1 MKKCCILIPYFNAGQ
16 SLIDAIESIDYDYIT
31 PDVIIVD
38 DGSEQIKA
46 SSILSKYKGTLPIKL
61 LELSKNQGIEHALN
75 HGLSSL
81 GREYEFIARL
91 DCGDLCTNNRI
102 GKQIQYL
109 EKNPLCYLLGSWVD
123 FTNMKGEKLYTLHHP
138 SDFSTIKKRM
148 FLNATFTH
156 PTVIFR
162 STILD
167 SVGLYPTNTPAA
179 EDYAYFFNI
188 INKHSASN
196 IQESL
201 VSCTIDPNG
210 ISTKKRKIQIKSRIK
225 IILNNFSMNKYAIYG
240 LIRSVILLNT
250 PRSFTIFLKRI
261 IPSSK

>member
-1 MKKCCILIPYFNAGQ
+1 MKKCCVLIPYFNAGP
-16 SLIDAIESIDYDYIT
+16 SLIDAIESIDYDYVM

-46 SSILSKYKGTLPIKL
+46 SSILGQYKGPLPIKL
-61 LELSKNQGIEHALN
+61 LELTKNQGIEHALN
-75 HGLSSL
+75 HGLSTV

-91 DCGDLCTNNRI
+91 DCGDLCKNNRI
-102 GKQIQYL
+102 EKQIQYL

-123 FTNMKGEKLYTLHHP
+123 FTNMTGEKLYTLQHP
-138 SDFSTIKKRM
+138 SDFSTIKKMM

-156 PTVIFR
+156 PAVIFR
-162 STILD
+162 SALLD
-167 SVGLYPTNTPAA
+167 SVGLYPTNAPAA

-188 INKHSASN
+188 INKHLASN

-201 VSCTIDPNG
+201 VDCTIDPNG
-210 ISTKKRKIQIKSRIK
+210 ISTKKRKIQIKSRIN
-225 IILNNFSMNKYAIYG
+225 IIVNNFSMNKYAIYG

-250 PRSFTIFLKRI
+250 PRTFTIFLKKM
-261 IPSSK
+261 IPSKK